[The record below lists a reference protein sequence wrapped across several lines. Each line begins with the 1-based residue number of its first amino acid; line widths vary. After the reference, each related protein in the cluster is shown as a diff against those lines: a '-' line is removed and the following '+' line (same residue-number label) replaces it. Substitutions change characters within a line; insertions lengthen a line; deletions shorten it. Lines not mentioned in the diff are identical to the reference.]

1 MRIFGC
7 KAYVHVPKD
16 ERSKLDA
23 KSRPCIFVGYGQ
35 DKFGYRLYDPV
46 AKKLVRSRDVVFLEN
61 QTLNDIEKTNS
72 HIHDDL
78 TDFEPIPI
86 SQLLTRVDGGADM
99 QHDAIDND
107 QYDGDTYNPMDAD
120 DDQLSHS
127 MVNPQETTL
136 RRSTRV
142 RQQSTRYSPNE
153 YVFLTDGGEPE
164 DFKEAMENADK

>member
-1 MRIFGC
+1 
-7 KAYVHVPKD
+7 
-16 ERSKLDA
+16 
-23 KSRPCIFVGYGQ
+23 
-35 DKFGYRLYDPV
+35 
-46 AKKLVRSRDVVFLEN
+46 
-61 QTLNDIEKTNS
+61 
-72 HIHDDL
+72 
-78 TDFEPIPI
+78 
-86 SQLLTRVDGGADM
+86 M

-153 YVFLTDGGEPE
+153 YVLLTDGGEPE
-164 DFKEAMENADK
+164 DIEEAMENADKQQWLHAMKDKMKSLYDNQTFELVKLSKGKRALKNRWIYRLKQEKGSSTPRYKARLVVKGFNQKKGLILKKFFCPWLKCLLSKLC

>member
-61 QTLNDIEKTNS
+61 QTFDDVEKTDS

-78 TDFEPIPI
+78 TDFESIPI
-86 SQLLTRVDGGADM
+86 SHLPTRADGGVDM
-99 QHDAIDND
+99 QHDDVADD
-107 QYDGDTYNPMDAD
+107 QHDGDTHNSIDVD
-120 DDQLSHS
+120 DDQLTHS
-127 MVNPQETTL
+127 MVDPQEALL
-136 RRSTRV
+136 RRSTRI

-153 YVFLTDGGEPE
+153 YVLLIDGCNLQEL
-164 DFKEAMENADK
+164 